1 MKMMSIL
8 LCAFSILLA
17 GCSKNTQPKQADQ
30 APPPAAAAGAA
41 GKVAE
46 LLSVTPRPPKAA
58 DFSWKDSSGATV
70 TFDKFRGKVTLINFW
85 ATWCGPCKKE
95 LPDLVS
101 LSQELAPQGV
111 KFIGVSVDRAPNVA
125 DMVRSFCSE
134 HGITYQVLLS
144 NDDMEA
150 AFGNPRAIP
159 TTVLVD
165 ADGNIAKTI
174 VGLQTKEQYAQAI
187 AALLK

>member
-1 MKMMSIL
+1 
-8 LCAFSILLA
+8 
-17 GCSKNTQPKQADQ
+17 
-30 APPPAAAAGAA
+30 
-41 GKVAE
+41 
-46 LLSVTPRPPKAA
+46 
-58 DFSWKDSSGATV
+58 
-70 TFDKFRGKVTLINFW
+70 
-85 ATWCGPCKKE
+85 
-95 LPDLVS
+95 
-101 LSQELAPQGV
+101 V